1 MLELKHLKTIV
12 AIQEY
17 GSLVLA
23 AEKLFLTQSALSHQ
37 VKEIESRLGVSL
49 FIRKSRPLR
58 LTAAG
63 ERLLETAR
71 TVLPVMNATE
81 RDLQRFAGGQTGRLH
96 IAIECHSCFDWL
108 MPAINQYRNQYSDV
122 EVDLSTA
129 FNFVPL
135 PALQKGRL
143 DLVITSEPQ
152 NIPGIHYEPL
162 FQFEILLGVA
172 NNHPF
177 AELEHIEVQSLR
189 EETLITYPVDQS
201 RLDIFTQFLYPADVE
216 PLAVRTA
223 ELSLMMVQLVA
234 SGRGVCALPNWALA
248 PYLEGGHIKGIRLG
262 SEGLFSTLYLA
273 LRDEQRRAPFMSDFI
288 SIAKETC
295 FKTLKG
301 ISAADPLP

>member
-12 AIQEY
+12 AIVEN

-37 VKEIESRLGVSL
+37 LKEIESRLGVSL

-58 LTAAG
+58 LTSAG

-71 TVLPVMNATE
+71 SVLPIMTSTE
-81 RDLQRFAGGQTGRLH
+81 RDLQRFAGGEAGRLH

-108 MPAINQYRNQYSDV
+108 MPAINQYRNHWKDV

-143 DLVITSEPQ
+143 DVVITSEPT
-152 NIPGIHYEPL
+152 PLHGIHYEPL
-162 FQFEILLGVA
+162 FRFEILLAVA
-172 NNHPF
+172 NTHPLTK
-177 AELEHIEVQSLR
+177 LERVPATALR
-189 EETLITYPVDQS
+189 EETLITYPVDKE
-201 RLDIFTQFLYPADVE
+201 RLDIFTQFLRPADVE
-216 PLAVRTA
+216 PMAVRTA
-223 ELSLMMVQLVA
+223 ELTLMMVQLVA

-248 PYLEGGHIKGIRLG
+248 PYLQGGHISALPLG
-262 SEGLFSTLYLA
+262 DTGLLSTLYLA
-273 LRDEQRRAPFMSDFI
+273 VREEQLDTPYVREFI
-288 SIAKETC
+288 NIAKETC
-295 FKTLKG
+295 FHTLEG
-301 ISAADPLP
+301 INVVATLH

>member
-1 MLELKHLKTIV
+1 MLEIKHLKTIV
-12 AIQEY
+12 AIADY
-17 GSLVLA
+17 GSLVMA
-23 AEKLFLTQSALSHQ
+23 ADKLFLTQSALSHP

-71 TVLPVMNATE
+71 TVLPLMNATE

-108 MPAINQYRNQYSDV
+108 MPAINEYRNHWRDV

-135 PALQKGRL
+135 PALEKGRL
-143 DLVITSEPQ
+143 DVVITSEPQ
-152 NIPGIHYEPL
+152 AITGIHYEPL
-162 FQFEILLGVA
+162 FRFEILLAVA
-172 NNHPF
+172 NTHPLAQQAF
-177 AELEHIEVQSLR
+177 VTPQALR
-189 EETLITYPVDQS
+189 EETLITYPVDQQ
-201 RLDIFTQFLYPADVE
+201 RLDVFTHFLRPVDVE

-223 ELSLMMVQLVA
+223 ELTLMMIQLVA

-248 PYLEGGHIKGIRLG
+248 PYLAGGHITAVALG
-262 SEGLFSTLYLA
+262 EEGLSSTLYMA
-273 LRDEQRRAPFMSDFI
+273 VREEQRESPYMREFLR
-288 SIAKETC
+288 IAKETC
-295 FKTLKG
+295 FRTLTG
-301 ISAADPLP
+301 IRPLTDKA